1 MTHCQPAEIFQN
13 YKCFALVIKKNLSVM
28 HCKSTYFLFTKCHL
42 YCGLGHSEVAEG
54 AVYAIQKI
62 NNTRVRQ
69 LYSGYS
75 SAANVPRSLFL
86 SVK

>member
-1 MTHCQPAEIFQN
+1 
-13 YKCFALVIKKNLSVM
+13 M
-28 HCKSTYFLFTKCHL
+28 HCKSTYFLFTKCHF

-54 AVYAIQKI
+54 AVVFREI

-69 LYSGYS
+69 LYFGYS